1 MTSSYDYDLI
11 VIGAGIAGMVSAVTA
26 CGLGKRVAVV
36 EKNKL
41 GGNCTNTTCIPSK
54 ALIRLGHAGNELS
67 QLSRLGLVMGGVQN
81 FRKRNIMPHI
91 NRIVERAYAKDLPET
106 FEAMGIRIFSG
117 VASFLIRTALPL
129 ATKPSAPQSLSSL
142 PARRRLFQP
151 YRVWRVWII

>member
-26 CGLGKRVAVV
+26 CGLGKSVAVV

-67 QLSRLGLVMGGVQN
+67 R
-81 FRKRNIMPHI
+81 
-91 NRIVERAYAKDLPET
+91 
-106 FEAMGIRIFSG
+106 
-117 VASFLIRTALPL
+117 
-129 ATKPSAPQSLSSL
+129 LSSL
-142 PARRRLFQP
+142 GLLADGLQNFQKTQHHAP
-151 YRVWRVWII
+151 H